1 MTTTRTAASLRAA
14 GREPTLPF
22 TVTLGDGR
30 ELVLHRLLRILPGKR
45 IVGEAD
51 LAGSCVLAKLFI
63 APGSARHWQR
73 EREGI
78 EALAAAGIPTP
89 ALRHAGELA
98 DGGHAL
104 LTDFLADAV
113 SLAERWQ
120 AVAHLPAGHADALA
134 VLAPA
139 FAMLGRLHAHGLVQ
153 DDLHLG
159 NFLVNAGEL
168 MVIDGDA
175 VRALS
180 PGQPLQADTASA
192 NFAILAAQLPAAWDE
207 HLAALIDAWHRG
219 SNGLPALDPAALRGH
234 IAHTRDA
241 RLEDFLAK
249 TRRDCTLFK
258 AEKTFDRLA
267 IAVRTEA
274 DRLATVLADPDAAIA
289 RGSLLKDGGTCTVA
303 KLEDTGRPLV
313 SQPSLKAGAS
323 SPRACGAFDSRDA
336 CLADPAMDG
345 GACARPVVIKRYNL
359 KNARHALSRAWRP
372 SRAAHSWVEGHR
384 LAFLGIATPAP
395 LAMIEERAGPL
406 RRRAWIINAWSPGQD
421 LATHLAPHVDSGP
434 PPAEAQALRTLFA
447 TLHRERIS
455 HGDLKATNLLWHDGR
470 ILLIDLDA
478 MQQHRSAASH
488 AHAWRRDRA
497 RLLRNWPADSALWR
511 WLDANLP
518 PA

>member
-1 MTTTRTAASLRAA
+1 MTTPTAQTAASLRAA
-14 GREPTLPF
+14 GRAPALPF
-22 TVTLGDGR
+22 AVALGDGR
-30 ELVLHRLLRILPGKR
+30 ELVLHRILRLLPGKR
-45 IVGEAD
+45 IVGEAE
-51 LAGSCVLAKLFI
+51 LADSRVLAKLFI

-78 EALAAAGIPTP
+78 AALAAAGIPTP
-89 ALRHAGELA
+89 ALLHAGELA
-98 DGGHAL
+98 EGGHAL

-120 AVAHLPAGHADALA
+120 AVARLPAGHSDALA

-139 FAMLGRLHAHGLVQ
+139 FAMLGRLHMHGLVQ

-159 NFLVNAGEL
+159 NFLVSGSRL

-175 VRALS
+175 VRALT
-180 PGQPLQADTASA
+180 PGQPLQADAASA
-192 NFAILAAQLPAAWDE
+192 NFAILAAQLPAGWDE
-207 HLAALIDAWHRG
+207 HLAPLIDAWRQG
-219 SNGLPALDPAALRGH
+219 GEGLPALDPAALRAP

-241 RLEDFLAK
+241 RLKDFLAK

-258 AEKTFDRLA
+258 AEKTFERLT
-267 IAVRTEA
+267 IAVRAEA
-274 DRLATVLADPDAAIA
+274 EALAEILAAPDAAIA

-303 KLEDTGRPLV
+303 KLEHAGRPL
-313 SQPSLKAGAS
+313 
-323 SPRACGAFDSRDA
+323 
-336 CLADPAMDG
+336 
-345 GACARPVVIKRYNL
+345 VIKRYNL

-395 LAMIEERAGPL
+395 LAIIEERAGPL
-406 RRRAWIINAWSPGQD
+406 RRRAWIINAWCPGQD
-421 LATHLAPHVDSGP
+421 LATHLAPYIDSGP
-434 PPAEAQALRTLFA
+434 PPAEAEALHTLFA

-455 HGDLKATNLLWHDGR
+455 HGDMKATNLLWHDGQ
-470 ILLIDLDA
+470 IVLIDLDA

-488 AHAWRRDRA
+488 ARAWRRDRA